1 VFELLSQ
8 RFKVPIM
15 DLLIHAPVPERED
28 LENPLAWRTFNHA
41 ENRELTLGELAAPFL
56 AYDVI
61 IREPLGDDDDSDDMS
76 EEQLMQ
82 IFTEVF
88 SVVLLKKRKK
98 YLKMNNVD

>member
-1 VFELLSQ
+1 MFELLSQ